1 MVEYIDQQISNLSWQ
16 VAAKSADG
24 TAPENCGENIISGSK
39 THISIWQFVDD
50 PNNHAQ
56 LPIIEATSEKIP
68 AAACKVHLIG
78 NIAFTALVNGTVYLH
93 ELVSED
99 KSRKYLKVISET
111 KNLHPNYRCNDI
123 LFCAQTNSVITCGND
138 GAISSFNIE
147 HPNKITSKVM
157 SGSSLKC
164 MDIVTPHEVICGT
177 LNGSLKHYDLRT
189 YECVGTFAN
198 QSLSS
203 LLCLQRNPNVNH
215 LAIGGNDQGS
225 IIMYDLRNENMA
237 MAQISAH
244 SSAVTNVR
252 YRPKDP
258 NILNSSSCDGEL
270 FRWNLNAEFNTSQV
284 PRKVE
289 SIGCVSEPLSITSF
303 DVNHL
308 GDMVYTTDHGAI
320 FYHKLNDPN
329 I

>member
-1 MVEYIDQQISNLSWQ
+1 MVEYIDQQITNLSWQ
-16 VAAKSADG
+16 VATKSADI
-24 TAPENCGENIISGSK
+24 APDHCGENIISGSK
-39 THISIWQFVDD
+39 TNISIWQFVDD
-50 PNNHAQ
+50 PSNHTQ
-56 LPIIEATSEKIP
+56 LPIVEATSEKIP
-68 AAACKVHLIG
+68 TTACKVHLIA
-78 NIAFTALVNGTVYLH
+78 NHAFTALIDGTVYLH
-93 ELVSED
+93 ELVTERNN
-99 KSRKYLKVISET
+99 RKHLRFISET
-111 KNLHPNYRCNDI
+111 KQLHPHYRCNDM

-147 HPNKITSKVM
+147 HPKKTTSKQV
-157 SGSSLKC
+157 SSSSLKC
-164 MDIVTPHEVICGT
+164 MDIVNPHEVICGT
-177 LNGSLKHYDLRT
+177 LNGSLKHFDLRT

-215 LAIGGNDQGS
+215 LAVGGNDQGS
-225 IIMYDLRNENMA
+225 IIMYDLRNENLA

-244 SSAVTNVR
+244 ASAVTNIR

-270 FRWNLNAEFNTSQV
+270 FRWNLNTEFASSQV

-289 SIGCVSEPLSITSF
+289 SIGCISEPLSITSF

-308 GDMVYTTDHGAI
+308 GDMIYTTDHGAI

-329 I
+329 S